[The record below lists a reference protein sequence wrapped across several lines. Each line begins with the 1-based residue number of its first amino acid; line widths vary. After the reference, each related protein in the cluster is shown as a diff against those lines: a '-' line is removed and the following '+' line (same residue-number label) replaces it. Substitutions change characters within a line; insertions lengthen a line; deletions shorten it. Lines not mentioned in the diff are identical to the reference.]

1 MLKSCY
7 QSKVLEA
14 GCDEVGRGCIAG
26 PVVAAS
32 VIFPNDY
39 SNESIKDSK
48 IISPKKRILIE
59 KEIKSSAIAW
69 SVSEID
75 NKRIDKENILN
86 ASISAM
92 HAALENLRV
101 IPEYIIVD
109 GNKFKKYKDIEH
121 RCIIKG
127 DSKYLSIAAASIIAK
142 NYRDKLMKKLSE
154 KHNQYDWHKNF
165 GYPTKSHRDAIK
177 KFGITEL
184 HRKSFKLISVSYTHL
199 RAHET

>member
-7 QSKVLEA
+7 QRKVLEA

-48 IISPKKRILIE
+48 TISPKKRILIE

-75 NKRIDKENILN
+75 NERIDKENILN

-142 NYRDKLMKKLSE
+142 NYRDQLMKKLSE

-184 HRKSFKLISVSYTHL
+184 HRKSFKLI
-199 RAHET
+199 

>member
-48 IISPKKRILIE
+48 IISPKKRIIIE

-75 NKRIDKENILN
+75 NEKIDKENILN

-184 HRKSFKLISVSYTHL
+184 HRKSFKLI
-199 RAHET
+199 

>member
-39 SNESIKDSK
+39 SNKSIKDSK
-48 IISPKKRILIE
+48 KISPKKRILIE

-101 IPEYIIVD
+101 IPKYIIVD

-142 NYRDKLMKKLSE
+142 NYRDQLMKKLSE

-184 HRKSFKLISVSYTHL
+184 HRKSFKLI
-199 RAHET
+199 

>member
-7 QSKVLEA
+7 QSKVHEA

-32 VIFPNDY
+32 VIFPNNY
-39 SNESIKDSK
+39 SSESIKDSK
-48 IISPKKRILIE
+48 TISPKKRILIE

-101 IPEYIIVD
+101 IPKYIIVD

-142 NYRDKLMKKLSE
+142 NYRDQLMKRLSE

-165 GYPTKSHRDAIK
+165 GYPTKYHRDAIK

-184 HRKSFKLISVSYTHL
+184 HRKSFKLI
-199 RAHET
+199 

>member
-1 MLKSCY
+1 
-7 QSKVLEA
+7 
-14 GCDEVGRGCIAG
+14 
-26 PVVAAS
+26 
-32 VIFPNDY
+32 
-39 SNESIKDSK
+39 
-48 IISPKKRILIE
+48 
-59 KEIKSSAIAW
+59 
-69 SVSEID
+69 
-75 NKRIDKENILN
+75 
-86 ASISAM
+86 M

-154 KHNQYDWHKNF
+154 KHNHYDWHKNF

-184 HRKSFKLISVSYTHL
+184 HRKSFKLI
-199 RAHET
+199 

>member
-48 IISPKKRILIE
+48 TISPKKRILIE

-92 HAALENLRV
+92 HSALKNLSI
-101 IPEYIIVD
+101 IPKYIIVD

-142 NYRDKLMKKLSE
+142 NFRDQLMKKLSE

-184 HRKSFKLISVSYTHL
+184 HRKSFKLI
-199 RAHET
+199 

>member
-32 VIFPNDY
+32 VIFPNNY

-184 HRKSFKLISVSYTHL
+184 HRKSFKLI
-199 RAHET
+199 

>member
-48 IISPKKRILIE
+48 TISPKKRILIE

-75 NKRIDKENILN
+75 NKSIDKENILN

-184 HRKSFKLISVSYTHL
+184 HRKSFKLI
-199 RAHET
+199 

>member
-7 QSKVLEA
+7 QNKVLEA

-48 IISPKKRILIE
+48 IISSKKRILIE

-92 HAALENLRV
+92 HSALKNLSI
-101 IPEYIIVD
+101 IPKYIIVD

-142 NYRDKLMKKLSE
+142 NYRDQLMKKLSE

-184 HRKSFKLISVSYTHL
+184 HRKSFKLI
-199 RAHET
+199 

>member
-184 HRKSFKLISVSYTHL
+184 HRKSFKLI
-199 RAHET
+199 

>member
-1 MLKSCY
+1 MLKSCCK
-7 QSKVLEA
+7 SKVLEA

-48 IISPKKRILIE
+48 TISPKKRILIE

-75 NKRIDKENILN
+75 NKRIDRENILN

-142 NYRDKLMKKLSE
+142 NYRDQLMKKLSE

-165 GYPTKSHRDAIK
+165 GYPTKYHRDAIK

-184 HRKSFKLISVSYTHL
+184 HRKSFKLI
-199 RAHET
+199 

>member
-1 MLKSCY
+1 
-7 QSKVLEA
+7 
-14 GCDEVGRGCIAG
+14 
-26 PVVAAS
+26 
-32 VIFPNDY
+32 
-39 SNESIKDSK
+39 
-48 IISPKKRILIE
+48 
-59 KEIKSSAIAW
+59 
-69 SVSEID
+69 
-75 NKRIDKENILN
+75 
-86 ASISAM
+86 M
-92 HAALENLRV
+92 HASLENLRV
-101 IPEYIIVD
+101 IPKYIIVD

-184 HRKSFKLISVSYTHL
+184 HRKSFKLI
-199 RAHET
+199 

>member
-14 GCDEVGRGCIAG
+14 GCDEGGRGCIAG
-26 PVVAAS
+26 PGVAAS

-48 IISPKKRILIE
+48 IISPKKRIFIE

-184 HRKSFKLISVSYTHL
+184 HRKSFKLI
-199 RAHET
+199 

>member
-1 MLKSCY
+1 VLKSCY

-32 VIFPNDY
+32 VILPNDY
-39 SNESIKDSK
+39 SSESIKDSK
-48 IISPKKRILIE
+48 TISPKKRILIE

-101 IPEYIIVD
+101 IPKYIIVD

-142 NYRDKLMKKLSE
+142 NYRDQLMKKLSE

-184 HRKSFKLISVSYTHL
+184 HRKSFKLI
-199 RAHET
+199 

>member
-75 NKRIDKENILN
+75 NERIDKENILN

-184 HRKSFKLISVSYTHL
+184 HRKSFKLI
-199 RAHET
+199 

>member
-32 VIFPNDY
+32 VIFPNNY
-39 SNESIKDSK
+39 SNELIKDSK
-48 IISPKKRILIE
+48 TISPKKRILIE

-75 NKRIDKENILN
+75 NERIDKENILN

-142 NYRDKLMKKLSE
+142 NFRDKLMKKLSE

-184 HRKSFKLISVSYTHL
+184 HRKSFKLI
-199 RAHET
+199 

>member
-1 MLKSCY
+1 VLKSCY

-32 VIFPNDY
+32 VILPNDY
-39 SNESIKDSK
+39 SSESIKDSK
-48 IISPKKRILIE
+48 TISPKKRILIE

-101 IPEYIIVD
+101 TPKYIIVD

-142 NYRDKLMKKLSE
+142 NYRDQLMKKLSE

-165 GYPTKSHRDAIK
+165 GYPTKYHRDAIK

-184 HRKSFKLISVSYTHL
+184 HRKSFKLI
-199 RAHET
+199 

>member
-48 IISPKKRILIE
+48 TISPKKRILIE

-75 NKRIDKENILN
+75 NERIDKENILN

-142 NYRDKLMKKLSE
+142 NHRDKLMKKLSE

-184 HRKSFKLISVSYTHL
+184 HRKSFKLI
-199 RAHET
+199 